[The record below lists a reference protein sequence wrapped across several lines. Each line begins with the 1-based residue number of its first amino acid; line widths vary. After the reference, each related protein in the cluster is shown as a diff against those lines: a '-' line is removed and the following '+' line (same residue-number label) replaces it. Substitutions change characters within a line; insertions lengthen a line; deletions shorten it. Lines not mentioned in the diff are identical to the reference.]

1 LEGRKILIGSAILI
15 NIKLYFNIL
24 NELVKNGF
32 LEIFSNL
39 TIALQILL
47 TVLMLPMSVE
57 TIEASFS
64 KLKII
69 ELPKKYNNTD
79 AI

>member
-1 LEGRKILIGSAILI
+1 
-15 NIKLYFNIL
+15 
-24 NELVKNGF
+24 
-32 LEIFSNL
+32 
-39 TIALQILL
+39 
-47 TVLMLPMSVE
+47 MLPMSVE

-69 ELPKKYNNTD
+69 ELPEKYNNTD